1 METVQLPSMQ
11 VVGLESF
18 HILLMV
24 VLHIQALQETLQDCQ
39 LEHIMYLFRI
49 PMDVPPQE
57 VYW

>member
-24 VLHIQALQETLQDCQ
+24 VLHIQALQEALQDCQ
-39 LEHIMYLFRI
+39 LELIMYLYKI
-49 PMDVPPQE
+49 PMDVPLQE
-57 VYW
+57 AYW